1 MIAGLANVQA
11 QQDEHLSSS
20 TMVLS
25 LEECI
30 RFTMENSFEVKLAQ
44 LDFLIAQTD
53 LPAQEAIFDTVLSAE
68 ASYERDRREPLSVFG
83 ADDKQIN
90 IYSAEAAKRLPSGTE
105 FTLSISDTREWDN
118 SGFVS
123 QNPAH
128 ITEVAIEARQALG
141 KNIFGYIDRRNIS
154 KTRLTIQNADLDTK
168 ERIESLIAEVEKA
181 YWEWVFCKER
191 LKISR
196 ELLEKAKDLHKT
208 NTKNYDIGRIE
219 KADFL
224 ASQANVLIREKDVS
238 IEVNRFRRAEENLKL
253 LMNMDSNYRI
263 YPQQTLKYRKRQL
276 NLEDSLRQ
284 ALQMRRDYQKGKRD
298 IEIKNLIL
306 QTKANERWP
315 EIDLVA
321 SLAANGINQKFSNAT
336 RDITNENNT
345 DYFAGL
351 EISIPIENNLAQS
364 EFKEAEHEK
373 EKALIALKNIER
385 TIVTQVSNAFYDY
398 VSFDKI
404 LVALIEAAQLQQ
416 EKLQEEEKRFKY
428 GRSDTKR
435 LIDYQ
440 EDYLKAQLEVAR
452 GIFELEI
459 SRVNL
464 EKVLNIILARY
475 EELL

>member
-1 MIAGLANVQA
+1 
-11 QQDEHLSSS
+11 
-20 TMVLS
+20 
-25 LEECI
+25 
-30 RFTMENSFEVKLAQ
+30 
-44 LDFLIAQTD
+44 
-53 LPAQEAIFDTVLSAE
+53 
-68 ASYERDRREPLSVFG
+68 
-83 ADDKQIN
+83 
-90 IYSAEAAKRLPSGTE
+90 
-105 FTLSISDTREWDN
+105 
-118 SGFVS
+118 
-123 QNPAH
+123 
-128 ITEVAIEARQALG
+128 
-141 KNIFGYIDRRNIS
+141 
-154 KTRLTIQNADLDTK
+154 
-168 ERIESLIAEVEKA
+168 
-181 YWEWVFCKER
+181 
-191 LKISR
+191 
-196 ELLEKAKDLHKT
+196 
-208 NTKNYDIGRIE
+208 
-219 KADFL
+219 L

-253 LMNMDSNYRI
+253 LMNMDSDYQI
-263 YPQQTLKYRKRQL
+263 YPQEILKYRKRQV

-373 EKALIALKNIER
+373 EKALITLKNIER
-385 TIVTQVSNAFYDY
+385 TIVAEVSNAFRDY
-398 VSFDKI
+398 VTFDKT

-452 GIFELEI
+452 GIFELEV